1 MAPRGRKPS
10 PKRSPRRTIT
20 SRITRPVEEVFDET
34 TEIGR
39 GRISFTVIGG
49 LFFLAAFAALIVF
62 IVYAGMWASDIPT
75 PEEINAVDGTILV
88 DTAKALESKT
98 RAEYAFFASVLGMLV
113 VITLVHTYHVYM

>member
-88 DTAKALESKT
+88 DTAKALEIKT